1 MESRIGPDHVFRFS
15 GLIPMEVVLHR
26 KQSLAFS
33 SRATEIL
40 YGGAA
45 GGGKSHLLR
54 IKAIALAL
62 AYPKTQIYLFR
73 RFYAELIRNHMDGP
87 NGFRVLLDPFLK
99 TGGCRIT
106 ASPPSIRFRNGSAI
120 FLCPCRC
127 DHDVMKYQGVEIHA
141 LLIDELTHFSETVYR
156 ALRARCRV
164 PGGLKGKT
172 PVPPLP
178 LVLSGANP
186 GGPGH
191 NWVKAAFIDFAEPME
206 IRRMPKEEGGMLRQY
221 IPARLEDNPS
231 LDAEEYSSR
240 LLGLRSPYLVKAM
253 LEGSWDIVA
262 GGMFDDL
269 WNPEIH
275 VVAPFE
281 IPSSWKLDRSFDWG
295 ASKPY
300 SVGFWAESDGSDA
313 RLDDGSTLHTLRGDL
328 FRIAEIYGWS
338 GQPNEGCGH
347 SPAEIARL
355 ILEKQELLGFGRR
368 IQAGPADNSIFDASG
383 RISIA
388 SDMDRLGVRWLRSDK
403 TPGSRKR
410 GWVLLRQMLQGSVRR
425 ESPGLF
431 VFSDCTHFIRTI
443 PTLPRDSRDP
453 DDIDTSAEDHIA
465 DETRYRIL
473 SVSRRSSS
481 GGVRGLI

>member
-1 MESRIGPDHVFRFS
+1 
-15 GLIPMEVVLHR
+15 
-26 KQSLAFS
+26 
-33 SRATEIL
+33 
-40 YGGAA
+40 
-45 GGGKSHLLR
+45 
-54 IKAIALAL
+54 
-62 AYPKTQIYLFR
+62 
-73 RFYAELIRNHMDGP
+73 
-87 NGFRVLLDPFLK
+87 
-99 TGGCRIT
+99 
-106 ASPPSIRFRNGSAI
+106 
-120 FLCPCRC
+120 
-127 DHDVMKYQGVEIHA
+127 
-141 LLIDELTHFSETVYR
+141 
-156 ALRARCRV
+156 
-164 PGGLKGKT
+164 
-172 PVPPLP
+172 
-178 LVLSGANP
+178 
-186 GGPGH
+186 
-191 NWVKAAFIDFAEPME
+191 
-206 IRRMPKEEGGMLRQY
+206 MPKEEGGMLRQY

-275 VVAPFE
+275 VVAPFA

-338 GQPNEGCGH
+338 GLPNEGCGH

-355 ILEKQELLGFGRR
+355 ILEKQELLGVGRR

-388 SDMDRLGVRWLRSDK
+388 SDMERLGVRWLRSDK
-403 TPGSRKR
+403 TPGSRKC

-431 VFSDCTHFIRTI
+431 VFSGCTHFIRTI

-465 DETRYRIL
+465 DETRYARAPA
-473 SVSRRSSS
+473 RTCAP
-481 GGVRGLI
+481 